1 MNKTNSSDLNRRL
14 KKERKRQKN
23 SPSGSETV
31 LLRQQAE
38 EMNRQLSN
46 DDLSQEERKDVI
58 IQLIINLDDQRQH
71 ILRLLSRKGKGLDRP
86 VQRRRLKKV
95 RKHITLLRKTYRNIE

>member
-14 KKERKRQKN
+14 KKERKRQNN

-31 LLRQQAE
+31 PLRQQAK
-38 EMNRQLSN
+38 EMNKQLSN
-46 DDLSQEERKDVI
+46 DNLSQEERKDVI
-58 IQLIINLDDQRQH
+58 IQLIINLDNQRRH
-71 ILRLLSRKGKGLDRP
+71 ILRLLSRRGKRLNRP

-95 RKHITLLRKTYRNIE
+95 RKHITLLMKTYRNME